1 MWVLELFD
9 NLDIVKLD
17 VEILVHALEDAL
29 ELDVVLELD
38 GDLVVDKGL
47 EEAEMRSA
55 RRVHAK
61 IDRLLKW

>member
-1 MWVLELFD
+1 VGVFEL
-9 NLDIVKLD
+9 LDYRDVVKLD
-17 VEILVHALEDAL
+17 VEILVDAL
-29 ELDVVLELD
+29 EGAPQLDVVLELD